1 MMMNFRASKAGFK
14 QAFIDFI
21 TDPQWIIPSL
31 IAPFIFTIVALM
43 IFNDVSGPV
52 VLHAVL
58 GGGVLGMWG
67 NTLYSSG
74 WSISYDRYNGTLE
87 PLMISP
93 TRMIDVIA
101 GRAVWH
107 TIIGLSNALLVF
119 VVAEFMFD
127 APIALQ
133 NPLLF
138 FAILVLTLF
147 SLATIGLIF
156 SAFFVLTR
164 ASSVLMS
171 SLEFPI
177 YVVSGAMFPISLLPD
192 WVGYISKSL
201 ALSWGVEAL
210 RCVAFDGY
218 VESIFVTNV
227 GMMMILNIFYLVI
240 ATGLFYV
247 IEKNIRRHG
256 TIGRI

>member
-1 MMMNFRASKAGFK
+1 MNFRATRAGFR

-21 TDPQWIIPSL
+21 TDPQWIIPSI

-43 IFNDVSGPV
+43 IFNDNSGPV

-58 GGGVLGMWG
+58 GGGILGMWG

-93 TRMIDVIA
+93 TRLIDVVA
-101 GRAVWH
+101 GRAIWH
-107 TIIGLSNALLVF
+107 TVIGLSNALLVF

-127 APIALQ
+127 ATITLQ
-133 NPLLF
+133 DPLLF
-138 FAILVLTLF
+138 FAVLILTLF

-164 ASSVLMS
+164 TSSILMS

-177 YVVSGAMFPISLLPD
+177 YVVSGALFPISLLPD
-192 WVGYISKSL
+192 WAGLISKIL
-201 ALSWGVEAL
+201 APSWGVEAL
-210 RCVAFDGY
+210 RSVAFDGY
-218 VESIFVTNV
+218 VQSIFMINV
-227 GMMMILNIFYLVI
+227 GMMILLIISYLLI
-240 ATGLFYV
+240 AVGLFHI
-247 IEKNIRRHG
+247 IERNVRSHG
-256 TIGRI
+256 NMGRF

>member
-1 MMMNFRASKAGFK
+1 MNVRASAAGFK
-14 QAFIDFI
+14 QAFINFI
-21 TDPQWIIPSL
+21 ADPQWIIPSI

-43 IFNDVSGPV
+43 IYNDSSGPV
-52 VLHAVL
+52 VLQAVL

-93 TRMIDVIA
+93 THMMDVIA

-107 TIIGLSNALLVF
+107 TIIGLSNAVLVF
-119 VVAEFMFD
+119 VVAEIMFETS
-127 APIALQ
+127 LTLE

-138 FAILVLTLF
+138 FLVLVMTLF
-147 SLATIGLIF
+147 SLAAIGLIF

-164 ASSVLMS
+164 TSSVLMS

-177 YVVSGAMFPISLLPD
+177 YVVSGALFPVSILPAWASWISL
-192 WVGYISKSL
+192 GL
-201 ALSWGVEAL
+201 APSWGVEAM
-210 RCVAFDGY
+210 RSVAFGG
-218 VESIFVTNV
+218 FVTGDLLTDV
-227 GMMMILNIFYLVI
+227 GMMVLLIAIYLVL
-240 ATGLFYV
+240 AAVLFHM
-247 IEKNIRRHG
+247 IERNVRNHG
-256 TIGRI
+256 SMGRF

>member
-1 MMMNFRASKAGFK
+1 MNFRATKAGFK
-14 QAFIDFI
+14 QAFIHFI
-21 TDPQWIIPSL
+21 TDPQWIIPSI

-58 GGGVLGMWG
+58 GGGILGMWG

-87 PLMISP
+87 PLMVSP
-93 TRMIDVIA
+93 THIMDVVA
-101 GRAVWH
+101 GRAIWH
-107 TIIGLSNALLVF
+107 TIIGLSNAILVF
-119 VVAEFMFD
+119 VVAEFLFD
-127 APIALQ
+127 TTISLQ

-138 FAILVLTLF
+138 FAVLVLTLF

-164 ASSVLMS
+164 TSSVLMS

-177 YVVSGAMFPISLLPD
+177 YVVSGALFPISLLPD
-192 WVGYISKSL
+192 WAAVISKSL
-201 ALSWGVEAL
+201 APSWGVEAL
-210 RCVAFDGY
+210 RSVAFDGF
-218 VESIFVTNV
+218 VESIFVNNV
-227 GMMMILNIFYLVI
+227 IMMILLILIYLLI
-240 ATGLFYV
+240 AVALFHI
-247 IEKNIRRHG
+247 IEKNVRSHG
-256 TIGRI
+256 NMGRF